1 MKDQPA
7 IMVLLIE
14 DNMEIAGIVS
24 DYFEL
29 EGIECD
35 HAYEGHSGLEFALS
49 DRYDVI
55 VLDLMLPNLDGI
67 RICQEL
73 RDRGVDT
80 PILML
85 TARDTLQD
93 KIEGFNAGADDYL
106 IKPFEM
112 EELVLRTRVLSR
124 RRSGEVRRITIADMQ
139 IDFANR
145 TVQRSGQVIDLS
157 PTNWILLEVLAN
169 NSPNVVSRD
178 RLSMA
183 LWQGEPPDTDALKSN
198 IYKLRCRIDKP
209 FASSLIQ
216 TVPGQGLA
224 LRES

>member
-49 DRYDVI
+49 GRYDVI